1 MASLDILLA
10 KNQAWNTRSIAVS
23 LFGAETS
30 SNMKKTE
37 RWLVEKEL
45 NFCILNEENIA
56 DEHERKPKV
65 LVTKQIVRNSK
76 KWHSDLCPRWR

>member
-1 MASLDILLA
+1 MTSLDILLA
-10 KNQAWNTRSIAVS
+10 KNQVWNTRSIAVA
-23 LFGAETS
+23 LFGTETS
-30 SNMKKTE
+30 ANMKKTE

-45 NFCILNEENIA
+45 NFRILNEENIA
-56 DEHERKPKV
+56 DEHERNAKV